1 MTMSD
6 RNVAGAGLNP
16 AVLEPAGQPAVE
28 AGHPAAD
35 FRPAVQVRAFPSLQ
49 PLPKEKACSSCD
61 AAFGNLAVT
70 AVPAS
75 GRPLALGPHLCCPAR
90 SGTCTH
96 YHDVNVQQ
104 HEVLQQITDPTNSS
118 ACSATRT
125 HFDDMKERYGG
136 PVVCLDLVK
145 AVEKH
150 PREIVLR
157 SEFDVAISYINQTV
171 RAYAQQCLLLCIS
184 GVATA
189 GGAVM
194 RLHGACH
201 A

>member
-1 MTMSD
+1 
-6 RNVAGAGLNP
+6 
-16 AVLEPAGQPAVE
+16 
-28 AGHPAAD
+28 
-35 FRPAVQVRAFPSLQ
+35 
-49 PLPKEKACSSCD
+49 
-61 AAFGNLAVT
+61 
-70 AVPAS
+70 
-75 GRPLALGPHLCCPAR
+75 
-90 SGTCTH
+90 
-96 YHDVNVQQ
+96 
-104 HEVLQQITDPTNSS
+104 
-118 ACSATRT
+118 
-125 HFDDMKERYGG
+125 MKERYGG